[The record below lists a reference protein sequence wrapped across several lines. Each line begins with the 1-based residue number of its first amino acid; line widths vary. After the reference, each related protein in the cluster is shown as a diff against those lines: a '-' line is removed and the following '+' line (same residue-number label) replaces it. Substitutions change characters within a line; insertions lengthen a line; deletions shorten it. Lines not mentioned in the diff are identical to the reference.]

1 MLVLAA
7 SATVGALSAVHRG
20 TTAPHLRLLGFLGL
34 GQLLGHIALSIGGTH
49 AHAAVP
55 AAPMLTAH
63 VLAALLCAALILLS
77 EQLCQVLGSVLRHS
91 AGTGGWM
98 LGRDGAGVPAYRF
111 ALITEVLASGTGNR
125 GPPVVSSP
133 PDRSPRGAARS
144 GVPATLLHRRCPLQ
158 PRLPCVL
165 DATPVKNVSH

>member
-7 SATVGALSAVHRG
+7 SATVGAISAAHRG
-20 TTAPHLRLLGFLGL
+20 TTGRHLRLLGFLGL
-34 GQLLGHIALSIGGTH
+34 GQLLGHVALSIGGAH
-49 AHAAVP
+49 GHAAVP

-91 AGTGGWM
+91 AGATGWV
-98 LGRDGAGVPAYRF
+98 LGRAGAGAPTYRF

-125 GPPVVSSP
+125 GPPSVAP
-133 PDRSPRGAARS
+133 AA
-144 GVPATLLHRRCPLQ
+144 
-158 PRLPCVL
+158 
-165 DATPVKNVSH
+165 

>member
-1 MLVLAA
+1 VAACSAAVAVAAHGAAGGHPPTGAGLMLVLAA

-125 GPPVVSSP
+125 GPPVVSP
-133 PDRSPRGAARS
+133 AA
-144 GVPATLLHRRCPLQ
+144 
-158 PRLPCVL
+158 
-165 DATPVKNVSH
+165 